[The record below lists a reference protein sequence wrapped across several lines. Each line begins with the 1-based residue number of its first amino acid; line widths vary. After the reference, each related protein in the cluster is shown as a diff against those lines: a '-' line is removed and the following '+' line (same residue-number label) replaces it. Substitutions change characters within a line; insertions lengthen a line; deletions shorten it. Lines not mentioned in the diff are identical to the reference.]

1 MKKILLGALGAVVIV
16 GGSLIAYN
24 RYENNKRPA
33 CNSEETNEALIEF
46 VDKEF
51 GKTTLTMEGFSIK
64 DVTQRPSKISDNTN
78 VCTATAYIK
87 FSYYGYAVRDGEI
100 NITYTT
106 QKTLNNKVKVDIYSV
121 GSKDLK
127 KLND

>member
-1 MKKILLGALGAVVIV
+1 MKKILLGALGAAVIV
-16 GGSLIAYN
+16 GGSLVAYN
-24 RYENNKRPA
+24 HYEDNKRPA

-87 FSYYGYAVRDGEI
+87 FSYYGYAVRDGET

-106 QKTLNNKVKVDIYSV
+106 QKTLNNKVKVDVYSV